1 MSITKKKRGSTLKLQ
16 DMMYISLFAA
26 IIGVLAFFPPLPIP
40 IIPVPI
46 TAQTLG
52 VMLAGGILGARRGG
66 LSLLLFIILIAIG
79 APLMAGGRGGLG
91 VLIGPSGGYIMA
103 WPIAAYVIGYLTE
116 SIKDRNVW
124 KLILCNMIGSIL
136 VIYTCGI
143 TYLSIIGDL
152 PWGSTALSS
161 LIFLPGDLV
170 KIVIASVITVKIN
183 KVYPLLI
190 KVRRVA

>member
-1 MSITKKKRGSTLKLQ
+1 MHRTSAL
-16 DMMYISLFAA
+16 SLHDA
-26 IIGVLAFFPPLPIP
+26 LPI
-40 IIPVPI
+40 
-46 TAQTLG
+46 
-52 VMLAGGILGARRGG
+52 
-66 LSLLLFIILIAIG
+66 S
-79 APLMAGGRGGLG
+79 LMAGGRGGLG